1 MYLEC
6 AADKAWFP
14 RPAES
19 HAGREIPIK
28 PGSRMF
34 SNRILRSG
42 NLIQREAGTE
52 MFLAVKPK
60 TMQSFVTCQHG
71 HGT

>member
-1 MYLEC
+1 
-6 AADKAWFP
+6 
-14 RPAES
+14 
-19 HAGREIPIK
+19 
-28 PGSRMF
+28 MF